1 MELTLRSGSDA
12 LDAEVVGLDLLRPLD
27 YADYNA
33 LLEELFAHYFKDQ
46 LVYRHGWR
54 VGDIVFWD
62 NRCLAHIAH
71 QTCLDDPGY
80 IRRLH
85 RTSIQEGAPANAGPA
100 FHQSHILR

>member
-1 MELTLRSGSDA
+1 MGLTLRSGSDA
-12 LDAEVVGLDLLRPLD
+12 QGAEVVGLDLPHPLD
-27 YADYNA
+27 YAESNA
-33 LLEELFAHYFKDQ
+33 LLGELSAHCFKDQ

-54 VGDIVFWD
+54 VGDVVFRD

-71 QTCLDDPGY
+71 HTCFDDPGY

-85 RTSIQEGAPANAGPA
+85 HTSIQGGAPANAGPA